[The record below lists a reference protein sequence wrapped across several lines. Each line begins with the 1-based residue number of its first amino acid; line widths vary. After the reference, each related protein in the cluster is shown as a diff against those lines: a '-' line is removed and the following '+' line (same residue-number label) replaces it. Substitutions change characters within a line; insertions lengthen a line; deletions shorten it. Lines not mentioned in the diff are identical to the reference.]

1 MMLKQRKESTIKNII
16 PTIARYIL
24 TNVSESVGSNI
35 RAETSGISS
44 MLAVLIVKKYDNDHS
59 CACFAEKRVLL
70 TVSYTMNLIARNI
83 IYSRTMAANI
93 MRLPLS
99 SLERVFCIYTKV
111 IIVEYNIVFVYSVKL
126 PVLLIPARVL

>member
-59 CACFAEKRVLL
+59 RAFFSEKSVRFIIP
-70 TVSYTMNLIARNI
+70 YTMNFIARYITN
-83 IYSRTMAANI
+83 SRKLAAKI
-93 MRLPLS
+93 MRLPRAS
-99 SLERVFCIYTKV
+99 AGIVFWRYTKV
-111 IIVEYNIVFVYSVKL
+111 IIVE
-126 PVLLIPARVL
+126 